1 MADDG
6 TIDLMGGG
14 FTRGMLAEM
23 ERKMLLE
30 IFSSHVGS
38 VEARINDG
46 KEATVYLCR
55 AAAGG
60 DADWYAAKVYRA
72 RRFRGFA
79 NNADYT
85 DAGRIRDRRMAKAIR
100 KGTRAGRRTSQRLWV
115 DREWAALTRLHEAGA
130 SVPRPVD
137 HGADAVLMEFV
148 GSDGI
153 PAPMLNQ
160 VHLDPAQARQ
170 AYESLKH
177 DVAVLLDCGL
187 VHGDLSAYNVL
198 YQAGRPRLIDLP
210 QSVSLDDALDVWT
223 LFHRDME
230 NLGSYFRRQGLAID
244 SLADAVALWSR
255 HAL

>member
-30 IFSSHVGS
+30 VFSAHVES
-38 VEARINDG
+38 VEGKINDG

-55 AAAGG
+55 AKPGLGAG
-60 DADWYAAKVYRA
+60 WYAAKVYRA

-85 DAGRIRDRRMAKAIR
+85 DTGRIRDRRMAKAIR
-100 KGTRAGRRTSQRLWV
+100 KGTRTGRRTSQRLWV
-115 DREWAALTRLHEAGA
+115 DREWAALTALHEAGA
-130 SVPRPVD
+130 SVPAPID
-137 HGADAVLMEFV
+137 HGPDAVLMEFV
-148 GSDGI
+148 GDDGE
-153 PAPMLNQ
+153 PAPMLTH
-160 VHLDPAQARQ
+160 VRLDGEAAGL
-170 AYESLKH
+170 AYRSLKR
-177 DVAVLLDCGL
+177 DVALLLDCGL

-198 YQAGRPRLIDLP
+198 YHAGVPRLIDLP
-210 QSVSLDDALDVWT
+210 QAVSLDDALDVWT

-230 NLGSYFRRQGLAID
+230 NLGDYFRRQGLSVNTLD
-244 SLADAVALWSR
+244 DAVSIWSQ
-255 HAL
+255 HAF